1 MKKFLQNKKL
11 LSAFIIVVVILS
23 VLGGSVSLR
32 NRRNT
37 RNTPL
42 LIQSLGNDVVAL
54 GTRIVDVPVGLV
66 SGGLNSVHDIL
77 NTQEENNHLKREVT
91 NLGQTKARN
100 SALEK
105 ENRQLKSALKLK
117 DTLSGYTM
125 VNASVISRS
134 PDTWSDLLVI
144 NKGSSAGIK
153 KNMAVMCDGGVI
165 GRIVE
170 ANAASSK
177 VELLT
182 TTDESANRF
191 SVQAD
196 AANGK
201 TVHGIITVTSN
212 NYLAFTQVVDGRKL
226 KAGTRVYTSGMG
238 GNSPKGLLIGTV
250 TTTTR
255 DSFGLSDQI
264 RIKPAG
270 DISDPSVVTVIERQV
285 AN

>member
-11 LSAFIIVVVILS
+11 LSAFIIIVVILA

-32 NRRNT
+32 NR

-191 SVQAD
+191 SVQ
-196 AANGK
+196 
-201 TVHGIITVTSN
+201 VCREV
-212 NYLAFTQVVDGRKL
+212 
-226 KAGTRVYTSGMG
+226 
-238 GNSPKGLLIGTV
+238 
-250 TTTTR
+250 
-255 DSFGLSDQI
+255 
-264 RIKPAG
+264 
-270 DISDPSVVTVIERQV
+270 
-285 AN
+285 

>member
-11 LSAFIIVVVILS
+11 LSTFIIIVVILA

-32 NRRNT
+32 NK

-54 GTRIVDVPVGLV
+54 GTKIVDVPVGFI

-77 NTQEENNHLKREVT
+77 NTQEENNHLKRQVT

-100 SALEK
+100 ATLEK
-105 ENRQLKSALKLK
+105 ENRQLKAALKLK
-117 DTLSGYTM
+117 DTLSGYTL

-134 PDTWSDLLVI
+134 PDTWSDILTI

-153 KNMAVMCDGGVI
+153 KNMAVMSGGGVI

-177 VELLT
+177 VELIT

-196 AANGK
+196 STSGK

-212 NYLAFTQVVDGRKL
+212 NKLALTQAVDGKKL
-226 KAGTRVYTSGMG
+226 KAGTKVYTSGMG

-250 TTTTR
+250 TATTR

-264 RIKPAG
+264 QIKPAG
-270 DISDPSVVTVIERQV
+270 EINDPSVVTVVERQV

>member
-11 LSAFIIVVVILS
+11 LSTFIVIIVIFA

-32 NRRNT
+32 NKRNA
-37 RNTPL
+37 PL
-42 LIQSLGNDVVAL
+42 LVQSLGNDIVAL
-54 GTRIVDVPVGLV
+54 GSRIIDVPVSFI
-66 SGGLNSVHDIL
+66 SGGLNNAHEIL
-77 NTQEENNHLKREVT
+77 NAQDENNHLKRQIT
-91 NLGQTKARN
+91 NLGQTKVRN
-100 SALEK
+100 ASLEK
-105 ENRQLKSALKLK
+105 ENRQLKAALNLK
-117 DTLSGYTM
+117 DTLSGYTLI
-125 VNASVISRS
+125 NASVISRA
-134 PDTWSDLLVI
+134 PDTWSDLLTI
-144 NKGSSAGIK
+144 NKGSSSGIK
-153 KNMAVMCDGGVI
+153 KNMAVMCGGGVI

-177 VELLT
+177 VELIT

-196 AANGK
+196 VANGK
-201 TVHGIITVTSN
+201 TVHGIITVTAN
-212 NYLAFTQVVDGRKL
+212 NQLAFTQVVDGRKL

-250 TTTTR
+250 TQTTR

-270 DISDPSVVTVIERQV
+270 DINDPSVVTVIERQV

>member
-11 LSAFIIVVVILS
+11 LSTFIVIIVIFA

-32 NRRNT
+32 NKRNA
-37 RNTPL
+37 PL
-42 LIQSLGNDVVAL
+42 LVQSLGNDIVAL
-54 GTRIVDVPVGLV
+54 GSRIIDVPVGFI
-66 SGGLNSVHDIL
+66 SGGLNNAHEIL
-77 NTQEENNHLKREVT
+77 NAQDENNHLKRQIT
-91 NLGQTKARN
+91 NLGQTKVRN
-100 SALEK
+100 ASLEK
-105 ENRQLKSALKLK
+105 ENRQLKAALNLK
-117 DTLSGYTM
+117 DTLSGYILI
-125 VNASVISRS
+125 NASVISRA
-134 PDTWSDLLVI
+134 PDTWSDLLTI
-144 NKGSSAGIK
+144 NKGSSSGIK
-153 KNMAVMCDGGVI
+153 KNMAVMCGGGVI

-177 VELLT
+177 VELIT

-196 AANGK
+196 VANGK
-201 TVHGIITVTSN
+201 TVHGIITVTAN
-212 NYLAFTQVVDGRKL
+212 NQLAFTQVVDGRKL

-250 TTTTR
+250 TKTTR

>member
-11 LSAFIIVVVILS
+11 LSTFIVIIVIFT

-32 NRRNT
+32 NKRNAT
-37 RNTPL
+37 L
-42 LIQSLGNDVVAL
+42 LVQSLGNDIVAL
-54 GTRIVDVPVGLV
+54 GTRIVDVPVGLL
-66 SGGLNSVHDIL
+66 SGGLNSAHDIL
-77 NTQEENNHLKREVT
+77 NAQDENNHLKRQIT
-91 NLGQTKARN
+91 NLGQTKVRN
-100 SALEK
+100 ASLEK
-105 ENRQLKSALKLK
+105 ENRQLKAALNLK
-117 DTLSGYTM
+117 DTLSGYTLI
-125 VNASVISRS
+125 NASVISRA
-134 PDTWSDLLVI
+134 PDTWSDLLTI
-144 NKGSSAGIK
+144 NKGSSSGIK
-153 KNMAVMCDGGVI
+153 KNMAVMCGGGVI

-170 ANAASSK
+170 ADAASSK
-177 VELLT
+177 VELIT

-196 AANGK
+196 AANGE
-201 TVHGIITVTSN
+201 TVHGIITVTAN
-212 NYLAFTQVVDGRKL
+212 NQLAFTQVVDGRKL
-226 KAGTRVYTSGMG
+226 KAGTKVYTSGMG

-250 TTTTR
+250 TQKTR

>member
-11 LSAFIIVVVILS
+11 LSTFIVIIVIFA

-32 NRRNT
+32 NKRNA
-37 RNTPL
+37 PL
-42 LIQSLGNDVVAL
+42 LVQSLGNDIVAL
-54 GTRIVDVPVGLV
+54 GSRIIDVPVDFI
-66 SGGLNSVHDIL
+66 SGGLNNAHEIL
-77 NTQEENNHLKREVT
+77 NAQDENNHLKRQIT
-91 NLGQTKARN
+91 NLGQTKVRN
-100 SALEK
+100 ASLEK
-105 ENRQLKSALKLK
+105 ENRQLKAALNLK
-117 DTLSGYTM
+117 DTLSGYTLI
-125 VNASVISRS
+125 NASVISRA
-134 PDTWSDLLVI
+134 PDTWSDLLTI
-144 NKGSSAGIK
+144 NKGSSSGIK
-153 KNMAVMCDGGVI
+153 KNMAVMCGGGVI

-177 VELLT
+177 VELIT

-196 AANGK
+196 VANGK
-201 TVHGIITVTSN
+201 TVHGIITVTAN
-212 NYLAFTQVVDGRKL
+212 NQLAFTQVVDGRKL

-250 TTTTR
+250 TQTTR